1 MIDQKRK
8 GRPKKENQ
16 GDKLVLRVDLE
27 KELQDDFFKIKDEYG
42 FTNNTEVLRFCIKQ
56 IASSKVYII
65 PDEIWMRI
73 EDLVKDQRI
82 REKYYV
88 SSSNDFL
95 QRALHSFLQ
104 RTNTDRSNLHD
115 VEYRLQIKNPD
126 KQNLANI
133 IINLQMDNP
142 SLGVK
147 IKDIKSQAPN
157 IDKEKVDSYLNEFIR
172 DNLIRKYQVDNEI
185 YYYAVDRGYIAEEPV
200 QI

>member
-27 KELQDDFFKIKDEYG
+27 QELQDDFFKIKDEYG

-65 PDEIWMRI
+65 PDEIWKRI
-73 EDLVKDQRI
+73 EDLVQDQRI
-82 REKYYV
+82 REKYYI
-88 SSSNDFL
+88 SSPNDFL

-115 VEYRLQIKNPD
+115 VEYRLQIKNSD

-147 IKDIKSQAPN
+147 MKNIVSQASN
-157 IDKEKVDSYLNEFIR
+157 IDEEKVDLYLNEFIR
-172 DNLIRKYQVDNEI
+172 DNLIRKYQVDNET
-185 YYYAVDRGYIAEEPV
+185 YYFAVDRGYIAEEPI